1 MGGSM
6 QLQVGMRLVSTSG
19 PVEVV
24 VVRAPQAAGELSCAG
39 QPMLE
44 PSTRDQTPA
53 DSPAEAP
60 SEPTAQVLLGKRYTS
75 EDGSLEVLCTKPGPG
90 PLAWNGIVLSVKAP
104 KPLPSSD

>member
-6 QLQVGMRLVSTSG
+6 QLRVGMRLASTSG
-19 PVEVV
+19 PGEVV
-24 VVRAPQAAGELSCAG
+24 VVRAPQAPGELSCAG
-39 QPMLE
+39 QPMRE
-44 PSTRDQTPA
+44 PTTQGEMPA
-53 DSPAEAP
+53 TSAPEAP
-60 SEPTAQVLLGKRYTS
+60 SEPTAQILLGKRYTS